1 MQTKITTKRVL
12 FISFFVDILDVVTN
26 IIVAVITGSA
36 VIFAEMVQGVT
47 DTLGS
52 YLLIIG
58 YRRSNKP
65 KDPSHPFGYTRE
77 VFFWSLLSSMVMLF
91 LGSGLSLWRG
101 YSQTRAPE
109 IIHGKWLA
117 LGILFFSVITNSYSL
132 MQSVKKLHIPGT
144 NLIHVFK
151 VSGKQLVKTT
161 LIKDLLGTL
170 SALIGLAAIAMYDL
184 TGILFFDGL
193 GAIFIGILMVV
204 FALILTY
211 QTRNLI
217 AGMAVPKAI
226 IVKIRESVTKI
237 PEVIAINHLA
247 AIYTGTEKVL
257 VDLDLDISKNLNTTQ
272 IENVLDHVKKAVT
285 SDIPEVQSV
294 QIDLNSP
301 LVKEEVIIEKTPE
314 NILPGQM
321 K

>member
-1 MQTKITTKRVL
+1 MQTKVTTKRVL

-26 IIVAVITGSA
+26 IFVAVITGSA

-47 DTLGS
+47 DALGS

-58 YRRSNKP
+58 YRRANKP

-101 YSQTRAPE
+101 YSQTKAPE
-109 IIHGKWLA
+109 IIHNKWLA
-117 LGILFFSVITNSYSL
+117 LGILLFSVITNSYSL

-170 SALIGLAAIAMYDL
+170 SAFAGLAAIALYDL
-184 TGILFFDGL
+184 TGILVFDGL

-204 FALILTY
+204 FTLILTY

-226 IVKIRESVTKI
+226 IIKIRESVTKI

-247 AIYTGTEKVL
+247 AIYTGTEKIL
-257 VDLDLDISKNLNTTQ
+257 VDLDLDIKKNLNTTQ

-301 LVKEEVIIEKTPE
+301 LVKEEVIIEKIPE
-314 NILPGQM
+314 NILI

>member
-26 IIVAVITGSA
+26 IVVAVITGSA

-237 PEVIAINHLA
+237 PEVITINHLA